1 MPAAGLSGVL
11 AGMTIE
17 AGRASAGAVTPVK
30 TGIIA
35 YEHITAS
42 GTRSI
47 RTAAANGANEH
58 LLAKFMRVFGN
69 PTWSPD
75 GKTIAFAGADELNGP
90 FQDPGL
96 YLMDADGANR
106 TRLTVDDGAFPA
118 DPHYSPD
125 GTLLVYTKLKG
136 NLPGT
141 DILTIRTDG
150 SVITRLTDGLPGVHY
165 RGPQWSPDG
174 ARILFTRPDQLG
186 RNHIHVMRADGSA
199 VQQLTAG
206 ENDDLDP
213 TWSPDGT
220 RIAFARRQFDAG
232 VVQQDIWLMRSDG
245 SGQHRLVPQDG
256 LQNSFPAWSGDGTFL
271 SFSRHNGQDWDLWA
285 TTPDGVTVEPLDEGL
300 GSILTAEWR

>member
-1 MPAAGLSGVL
+1 MH
-11 AGMTIE
+11 T
-17 AGRASAGAVTPVK
+17 
-30 TGIIA
+30 
-35 YEHITAS
+35 
-42 GTRSI
+42 
-47 RTAAANGANEH
+47 
-58 LLAKFMRVFGN
+58 FGN

-75 GKTIAFAGADELNGP
+75 GKKIAFAGADQDGLD
-90 FQDPGL
+90 DPGL
-96 YLMDADGANR
+96 YVMDADGANR
-106 TRLTVDDGAFPA
+106 TRLTVDEGAFPA

-125 GTLLVYTKLKG
+125 GSLLVYTKLKG

-150 SVITRLTDGLPGVHY
+150 SVITRLTDGLPGVLY

-174 ARILFTRPDQLG
+174 TRILFTRPDQLS

-220 RIAFARRQFDAG
+220 RIAFGRRDFDAG
-232 VVQQDIWLMRSDG
+232 VVRQDIWLMRSDG

-271 SFSRHNGQDWDLWA
+271 SFSRHTGQDWDLWT
-285 TTPDGVTVEPLDEGL
+285 TTPDGVTVEPIDEGI
-300 GSILTAEWR
+300 GSILNAEWR

>member
-11 AGMTIE
+11 TGMTIE
-17 AGRASAGAVTPVK
+17 AGRAPAGAVTPVK
-30 TGIIA
+30 NGIIA
-35 YEHITAS
+35 YEHTTAS

-47 RTAAANGANEH
+47 RTATATGGNVKVV
-58 LLAKFMRVFGN
+58 AKFMHAYGN

-75 GKTIAFAGADELNGP
+75 GKKIAFAGADQDG
-90 FQDPGL
+90 FADPGL
-96 YLMDADGANR
+96 YVMDADGENR
-106 TRLTVDDGAFPA
+106 TRLTVDDGAHPA

-136 NLPGT
+136 NQLGT

-174 ARILFTRPDQLG
+174 TRILFTRPGQDG

-199 VQQLTAG
+199 AHQLTTG

-220 RIAFARRQFDAG
+220 RVAFARREFGAG
-232 VVQQDIWLMRSDG
+232 VVRQDIWLMRSDG
-245 SGQHRLVPQDG
+245 SGQHRVVPQDG

-285 TTPDGVTVEPLDEGL
+285 TTPDGVTVEPLDEGI